1 MNCINPTE
9 PPSMDIEK
17 IKREYGVRVAL
28 WGNIDLV
35 RTLPHSTIEEVEVEV
50 KERICRNGFKAIKN
64 LPLLP
69 EYMASVF
76 KNNQN
81 PVKSNR
87 VLLAYI
93 IF

>member
-1 MNCINPTE
+1 MN
-9 PPSMDIEK
+9 
-17 IKREYGVRVAL
+17 
-28 WGNIDLV
+28 
-35 RTLPHSTIEEVEVEV
+35 TIEEVEAEV
-50 KERICRNGFKAIKN
+50 KERISSNGFKAIKN

-87 VLLAYI
+87 VLLS
-93 IF
+93 